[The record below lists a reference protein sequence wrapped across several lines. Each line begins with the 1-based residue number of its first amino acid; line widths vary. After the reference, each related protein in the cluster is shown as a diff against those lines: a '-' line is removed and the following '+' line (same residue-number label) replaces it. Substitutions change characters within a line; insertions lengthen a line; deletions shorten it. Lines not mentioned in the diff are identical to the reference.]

1 MPSPRQ
7 CLLNQFA
14 DLSVCANQNNFH
26 KNSILVSD
34 LRIYL
39 FTFNLGGQSASSA
52 EHLPSIP
59 ASVGRG
65 EERDYIGDIRHRS
78 EPPQRRARNHSLR
91 RILTHPG
98 DGCPLHRCIRQVGGH
113 RVYRSAPGTESR
125 RPNASERIVIACHKV
140 PIQSLSLFASIT
152 TTSRSLA
159 PSATA
164 AIP

>member
-1 MPSPRQ
+1 MASTRQ

-39 FTFNLGGQSASSA
+39 FTFNLGGANPPVVSS
-52 EHLPSIP
+52 PCP
-59 ASVGRG
+59 VT
-65 EERDYIGDIRHRS
+65 
-78 EPPQRRARNHSLR
+78 QRRARNPSLR

-125 RPNASERIVIACHKV
+125 RPNASQRIVIACHKV

-159 PSATA
+159 PSAPA

>member
-1 MPSPRQ
+1 MPDLDYLMASTRQ

-26 KNSILVSD
+26 RNSILVSD

-39 FTFNLGGQSASSA
+39 FTFNLGGQSASNV
-52 EHLPSIP
+52 EHLPSSP
-59 ASVGRG
+59 ASIG
-65 EERDYIGDIRHRS
+65 E
-78 EPPQRRARNHSLR
+78 ARN
-91 RILTHPG
+91 
-98 DGCPLHRCIRQVGGH
+98 H
-113 RVYRSAPGTESR
+113 RVYRNAPGTKFR
-125 RPNASERIVIACHKV
+125 RPNASQRIVIACHKV

-152 TTSRSLA
+152 TTSRSLV